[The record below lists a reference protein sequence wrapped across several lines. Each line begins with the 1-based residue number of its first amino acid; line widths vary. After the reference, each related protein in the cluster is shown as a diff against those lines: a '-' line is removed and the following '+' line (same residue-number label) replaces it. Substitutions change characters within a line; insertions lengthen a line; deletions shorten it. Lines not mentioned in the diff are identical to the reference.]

1 MFTAYNLCGIL
12 NIIVKEVLR
21 RFVFVC
27 PDFFDKQSTILKE
40 QSPFLRRPVYK
51 RGMKVFALIYFLV

>member
-21 RFVFVC
+21 RFGFNFFSVFIKLFV
-27 PDFFDKQSTILKE
+27 FIGAISANTIK
-40 QSPFLRRPVYK
+40 SVAT
-51 RGMKVFALIYFLV
+51 FAGKFTFVTTEV